1 MTTGEM
7 TLFRSAAKGILC
19 GTLPGLN
26 NADLTA
32 HVLKA
37 SASPDAS
44 THQTLADLGMH
55 EVLGGGVG
63 PRAITGVQVLDGVGE
78 EFLLKTDP
86 IIFGDPVTTPP
97 FRYLVLAYGLPAEAS
112 NAKALLAYSDLSTE
126 GGAVEVVRGA
136 LEFNSDASGWIRLT
150 Y

>member
-19 GTLPGLN
+19 GTLPSLIA
-26 NADLTA
+26 ADLTA

-37 SASPDAS
+37 SASPDVS
-44 THQTLADLGMH
+44 SHQTLADLSAH
-55 EVLGGGVG
+55 EVLSGGVG
-63 PRAITGVQVLDGVGE
+63 PRAITGVQVLDGTGE
-78 EFLLKTDP
+78 DLIVKTDP

-97 FRYLVLAYGLPAEAS
+97 FRYLVLAYGLPAQAPS
-112 NAKALLAYSDLSTE
+112 AKALLAYSDLSTE
-126 GGAVEVVRGA
+126 GDALEVVRGA
-136 LEFNSDASGWIRLT
+136 LEFNTDANGWVRLT